1 MSFEQICYDRKVSHN
16 CGSQP
21 LPRTPQSP
29 HKVAGWSR
37 ATAGP
42 ALTFARAHAGP
53 LCVCR
58 RQSRQPLSLR
68 HGQSCA
74 HSAPGLSCPIPV
86 PGMVPH
92 QQTKPWAGGG
102 WQCFFSGPRT
112 LQPST
117 GSWCLCA
124 RQVARPAS
132 PAHAAATQLP
142 TAPSPTQ
149 LPTAPAVSLSP
160 AVLRPAKVQGPGWAA
175 GESLALIAAP
185 HK

>member
-1 MSFEQICYDRKVSHN
+1 MSFEQICYDGKVSHN

-53 LCVCR
+53 PAVSAGDEAASRCHCSTAGAVPIALPACPAPSLSVAWCPTSK
-58 RQSRQPLSLR
+58 QS
-68 HGQSCA
+68 
-74 HSAPGLSCPIPV
+74 PGLV
-86 PGMVPH
+86 G
-92 QQTKPWAGGG
+92 AGGG
-102 WQCFFSGPRT
+102 WQCFFSVPCT
-112 LQPST
+112 LQPSAGT
-117 GSWCLCA
+117 WCLCA
-124 RQVARPAS
+124 RQAARP
-132 PAHAAATQLP
+132 AATQLP

-149 LPTAPAVSLSP
+149 PPPAPAVLC
-160 AVLRPAKVQGPGWAA
+160 PAKVQGPGWAA

>member
-1 MSFEQICYDRKVSHN
+1 MRLTAAAQDPSE
-16 CGSQP
+16 P
-21 LPRTPQSP
+21 TQSGRMEP
-29 HKVAGWSR
+29 CHSR
-37 ATAGP
+37 PSADLCESTRGA
-42 ALTFARAHAGP
+42 A

-58 RQSRQPLSLR
+58 RQSRQPLSLQ
-68 HGQSCA
+68 HSQSCA
-74 HSAPGLSCPIPV
+74 HSTPGLSCPIPV

-142 TAPSPTQ
+142 TAP
-149 LPTAPAVSLSP
+149 AVSLSP
-160 AVLRPAKVQGPGWAA
+160 AVLWPAKVQGPGWAA

>member
-1 MSFEQICYDRKVSHN
+1 MSFEQICYDGKVSHN

-58 RQSRQPLSLR
+58 RRSRQPLSLR
-68 HGQSCA
+68 HGRSCA
-74 HSAPGLSCPIPV
+74 HSAPSLSCPVPV
-86 PGMVPH
+86 PGVVPH

-102 WQCFFSGPRT
+102 WQCFFSAPCT
-112 LQPST
+112 LQPSAGT
-117 GSWCLCA
+117 WCLCA
-124 RQVARPAS
+124 RQAARP
-132 PAHAAATQLP
+132 AATQLP

-149 LPTAPAVSLSP
+149 PPPAPAVLC
-160 AVLRPAKVQGPGWAA
+160 PAKVQGPGWAA